1 MEHPVCIKIGL
12 CIGTE
17 KRRIYLCSILLLCI
31 LDFTLSWCWI
41 KLPEA
46 RKRFISMCS
55 TKFYKPR
62 LLLFELLVLNSY
74 NHLHNSQNMKY
85 SILNYYQIQFF
96 LQVQCPSFEKKNKD
110 SLISISCNRWNE
122 IRKMTNI
129 SIFQFVKH
137 ISSLWLL
144 TRKN

>member
-12 CIGTE
+12 CIETE

-74 NHLHNSQNMKY
+74 NHLHNSQNIKY
-85 SILNYYQIQFF
+85 SILNCYQIQFF
-96 LQVQCPSFEKKNKD
+96 SSSIPFFKKRKEQGFSYLNIIYVTGEIKSEKGP
-110 SLISISCNRWNE
+110 
-122 IRKMTNI
+122 T
-129 SIFQFVKH
+129 FQFFNVM
-137 ISSLWLL
+137 
-144 TRKN
+144 